1 MPKSKDEIVSEIQR
15 NLDEFQEK
23 FKERTSDPDNFLT
36 IFEIEEMWS
45 DLINKTN
52 VLYSDYLNKMVADTD
67 QKKLVAKKKESTQKK
82 E

>member
-1 MPKSKDEIVSEIQR
+1 MVIQCYWCNQGVLHAKIKMRRFEIPR

-52 VLYSDYLNKMVADTD
+52 VLYSDYLNKMG
-67 QKKLVAKKKESTQKK
+67 LISAKKSW
-82 E
+82 

>member
-1 MPKSKDEIVSEIQR
+1 
-15 NLDEFQEK
+15 
-23 FKERTSDPDNFLT
+23 
-36 IFEIEEMWS
+36 MWS

-52 VLYSDYLNKMVADTD
+52 VLYSDYLNKMVADID

>member
-1 MPKSKDEIVSEIQR
+1 MKGVFGDVELDVVTR
-15 NLDEFQEK
+15 NYREFG

-52 VLYSDYLNKMVADTD
+52 VLYSDYLNKMVADID